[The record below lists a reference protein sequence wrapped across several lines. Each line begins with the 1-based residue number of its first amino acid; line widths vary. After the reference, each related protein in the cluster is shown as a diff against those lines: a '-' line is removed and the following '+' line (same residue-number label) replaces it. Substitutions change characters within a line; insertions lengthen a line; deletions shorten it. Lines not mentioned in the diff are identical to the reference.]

1 MASLLDERK
10 IEDDAMSLNDWEVGT
25 EVPAEEEGAY
35 LKDLC
40 ATLRNQQTLSKVE
53 NKENTY
59 TITTDDLTAH
69 AADII
74 EELWGRVG
82 VAYMEGVAK
91 GMEIKADEMAYESL
105 KGA

>member
-1 MASLLDERK
+1 
-10 IEDDAMSLNDWEVGT
+10 MSLNDWEVGT

-40 ATLRNQQTLSKVE
+40 AALRNQQTLSKV
-53 NKENTY
+53 
-59 TITTDDLTAH
+59 TIITDGLTAH

-74 EELWGRVG
+74 EELWGRVD

-105 KGA
+105 KGK

>member
-1 MASLLDERK
+1 
-10 IEDDAMSLNDWEVGT
+10 MSLNDWEVGT
-25 EVPAEEEGAY
+25 EVSAKEEGAY